1 MKKKMATKSYIA
13 TEDIVNNL
21 LKISEFL
28 KLSSVRKDI
37 LKFLTLITLNNSP
50 VPFNFFCEFELLRL
64 KFDMK
69 KLIILD
75 VSEDQVRMI
84 VGIFLGI
91 KLFCNFIFYQPWNV
105 EILQLSDKLDKK
117 VKPIIWAYSSYFY
130 TAFMKQFK
138 HI

>member
-1 MKKKMATKSYIA
+1 MKKKMANKSYIA

-28 KLSSVRKDI
+28 KLLSSVRKDI
-37 LKFLTLITLNNSP
+37 LKFLTLITMNNSP

-75 VSEDQVRMI
+75 V
-84 VGIFLGI
+84 
-91 KLFCNFIFYQPWNV
+91 
-105 EILQLSDKLDKK
+105 
-117 VKPIIWAYSSYFY
+117 
-130 TAFMKQFK
+130 T
-138 HI
+138 

>member
-1 MKKKMATKSYIA
+1 MINDYYTKPNILRVPLLEYGQIMKKKMANKSYIA

-37 LKFLTLITLNNSP
+37 LKFLTLITMNNSP

-75 VSEDQVRMI
+75 V
-84 VGIFLGI
+84 
-91 KLFCNFIFYQPWNV
+91 
-105 EILQLSDKLDKK
+105 
-117 VKPIIWAYSSYFY
+117 
-130 TAFMKQFK
+130 T
-138 HI
+138 